1 MGRPKTPLIDRD
13 EAILKALAIIDSEG
27 LDAFSI
33 RRLGKELG
41 VNGASLYHHFKDK
54 DEILHGVRRLVLLET
69 GVHLRPSRTAPWQKH
84 VTTSVQNYRGA
95 LLRHPNAAP
104 LMTRAQGIGSSSAQ
118 AAREYVLA
126 KMVDDGVPLSLT
138 HPILDSVETLAF
150 GSALVHPQ
158 PTDPRERASQ
168 AAIAERPLLK
178 ASRSAA
184 PRSPDKLFRLQLEA
198 LLAGWTALIE
208 RRQEKR

>member
-13 EAILKALAIIDSEG
+13 EAIIKALSIIDLEG

-54 DEILHGVRRLVLLET
+54 DDILHGVRRLILLET

-84 VTTSVQNYRGA
+84 VTKSVESYRAA

-104 LMTRAQGIGSSSAQ
+104 LMTRAQVSGSAQ

-150 GSALVHPQ
+150 GSALVNPQ
-158 PTDPRERASQ
+158 QDGANARLALLPDMQT
-168 AAIAERPLLK
+168 PLLK
-178 ASRSAA
+178 ASLRAG

-198 LLAGWTALIE
+198 LLAGWTTLVE
-208 RRQEKR
+208 RGQVQR

>member
-13 EAILKALAIIDSEG
+13 EAIRKALAIIDAEG

-54 DEILHGVRRLVLLET
+54 DDILHGVRRLVLLET
-69 GVHLRPSRTAPWQKH
+69 GVHLRPSKSAPWQKH
-84 VTTSVQNYRGA
+84 VTRSVENYRGA

-104 LMTRAQGIGSSSAQ
+104 LMTHAQGSGSAR

-150 GSALVHPQ
+150 GSALVNPQ
-158 PTDPRERASQ
+158 GSDANDLLAPGAG
-168 AAIAERPLLK
+168 AELPLLK
-178 ASRSAA
+178 ASLRARPRSA
-184 PRSPDKLFRLQLEA
+184 DKLFRLQLEA
-198 LLAGWTALIE
+198 LLAGWTSLIARHNGE
-208 RRQEKR
+208 E